1 MGELRIINCEQ
12 GTPEWLQARLGVPSA
27 SSYAKL
33 VTTTGKP
40 SAQAEAYINQL
51 VAERI
56 TGEPTFF
63 QVTDPMTRGIELE
76 PQARVCY
83 EMETGNL
90 VDQVGFLMHDT
101 LQAGASPD
109 GLIGENGGLEIK
121 CPLPS
126 THVEYLRDGRL
137 PSKYVQQV
145 QGCLWISGRDWW
157 DFMSYHP
164 RMEPLIVRVYRD
176 EDFIK
181 ALECAVIDAVQV
193 IELLTTKFRSNT

>member
-1 MGELRIINCEQ
+1 MRIIECEQ

-27 SSYAKL
+27 SSYSKL
-33 VTTTGKP
+33 VTTTGKS

-56 TGEPTFF
+56 TGEPTIFH
-63 QVTDPMTRGIELE
+63 VTEPMTRGIELE
-76 PQARVCY
+76 PEARFRY

-90 VDQVGFLMHDT
+90 VIQVGFLMHDT

-109 GLIGENGGLEIK
+109 GLVGENGGLEIK
-121 CPLPS
+121 CPS
-126 THVEYLRDGRL
+126 AHTHVEYLRDGDL
-137 PSKYVQQV
+137 PIKYFQQV

-164 RMEPLIVRVYRD
+164 KMEPLIVRVFRD
-176 EDFIK
+176 EEFIK
-181 ALECAVIDAVQV
+181 ALECAVIDAVKV
-193 IELLTTKFRSNT
+193 IELLTIKFRSNT

>member
-1 MGELRIINCEQ
+1 MRIIECEQ
-12 GTPEWLQARLGVPSA
+12 GSPEWLQARLGVPSA

-33 VTTTGKP
+33 ITTTGRS
-40 SAQAEAYINQL
+40 SAQADAYINQL
-51 VAERI
+51 VAERL

-63 QVTDPMTRGIELE
+63 QVTDPMQRGMDLE
-76 PQARVCY
+76 PLARNAY

-90 VDQVGFLMHDT
+90 VIQVGFLMHDT

-121 CPLPS
+121 CPS
-126 THVEYLRDGRL
+126 GHTHVEYLRDSVL
-137 PSKYVQQV
+137 PTKYFQQV

-164 RMEPLIVRVYRD
+164 RMEPLIVRVFRD
-176 EDFIK
+176 EQFIK
-181 ALECAVIDAVQV
+181 ALECAVIDAVHV
-193 IELLTTKFRSNT
+193 IEILTTKFRSNT

>member
-1 MGELRIINCEQ
+1 MRIIECEQ
-12 GTPEWLQARLGVPSA
+12 GSPEWLQARLGVPSA

-33 VTTTGKP
+33 ITTTGRS
-40 SAQAEAYINQL
+40 SAQADAYINQL
-51 VAERI
+51 VAERL

-63 QVTDPMTRGIELE
+63 QVTDPMQRGMDLE
-76 PQARVCY
+76 PLARNAY

-90 VDQVGFLMHDT
+90 GIQVGFLRHDT

-121 CPLPS
+121 CPS
-126 THVEYLRDGRL
+126 GHTHVEYLRDSVL
-137 PSKYVQQV
+137 PTKYFQQV

-164 RMEPLIVRVYRD
+164 RMEPLIVRVFRD
-176 EDFIK
+176 EQFIK
-181 ALECAVIDAVQV
+181 ALECAVIDAVHV
-193 IELLTTKFRSNT
+193 IEILTTKFRSNT

>member
-1 MGELRIINCEQ
+1 MRIIECEQ

-27 SSYAKL
+27 SSYSKL
-33 VTTTGKP
+33 VTTTGKS

-56 TGEPTFF
+56 TGEPTIFH
-63 QVTDPMTRGIELE
+63 VTEPMTRGIELE
-76 PQARVCY
+76 PEARFRY

-90 VDQVGFLMHDT
+90 VIQVGFLMHDT

-109 GLIGENGGLEIK
+109 GLVGENGGLEIK
-121 CPLPS
+121 CPS
-126 THVEYLRDGRL
+126 AHTHVEYLRDGGL
-137 PSKYVQQV
+137 PIKYFQQV

-164 RMEPLIVRVYRD
+164 KMEPLIVRVFRD
-176 EDFIK
+176 EEFIK
-181 ALECAVIDAVQV
+181 ALECAVIDAVKV
-193 IELLTTKFRSNT
+193 IELLTIKFRSNT

>member
-1 MGELRIINCEQ
+1 MRVIECEQ
-12 GTPEWLQARLGVPSA
+12 GSPEWLQARLGIPSA

-33 VTTTGKP
+33 VTTTGRA
-40 SAQAEAYINQL
+40 SAQATAYINQL

-63 QVTDPMTRGIELE
+63 QVTDPMQRGMDLE
-76 PQARVCY
+76 PQARTAY

-90 VDQVGFLMHDT
+90 VIQVGFLMHDT

-121 CPLPS
+121 CPS
-126 THVEYLRDGRL
+126 AHTHVEYLRDGDL
-137 PSKYVQQV
+137 PIKYFQQV

-164 RMEPLIVRVYRD
+164 KMEPLIVRVFRD
-176 EDFIK
+176 EEFIK
-181 ALECAVIDAVQV
+181 ALECAVIEAVQM
-193 IELLTTKFRSNT
+193 IEILTMKFRSNT

>member
-1 MGELRIINCEQ
+1 MRIIECEQ
-12 GTPEWLQARLGVPSA
+12 GTPEWLQARLGIPSA

-33 VTTTGKP
+33 VTTTGKS

-56 TGEPTFF
+56 TGEPTIFH
-63 QVTDPMTRGIELE
+63 VTEPMTRGIELE
-76 PQARVCY
+76 PEARFRY

-90 VDQVGFLMHDT
+90 VIQVGFLMHDT

-109 GLIGENGGLEIK
+109 GLVGENGGLEIK
-121 CPLPS
+121 CPS
-126 THVEYLRDGRL
+126 AHTHVEYLRDGDL
-137 PSKYVQQV
+137 PIKYFQQV

-164 RMEPLIVRVYRD
+164 KMEPLIVRVFRD
-176 EDFIK
+176 EEFIK
-181 ALECAVIDAVQV
+181 ALECAVIDAVKV
-193 IELLTTKFRSNT
+193 IELLTIKFRSNT

>member
-1 MGELRIINCEQ
+1 MRIIECEQ
-12 GTPEWLQARLGVPSA
+12 GTPEWLQARLGIPSA

-33 VTTTGKP
+33 VTTTGKS

-56 TGEPTFF
+56 TGEPTVFH
-63 QVTDPMTRGIELE
+63 VTEPMARGVELE
-76 PQARVCY
+76 PEARFRY

-90 VDQVGFLMHDT
+90 VIQVGFLMHDT

-109 GLIGENGGLEIK
+109 GLVGENGGLEIK
-121 CPLPS
+121 CPS
-126 THVEYLRDGRL
+126 AHTHVEYLRDGDL
-137 PSKYVQQV
+137 PIKYFQQV

-164 RMEPLIVRVYRD
+164 KMEPLIVRVFRD
-176 EDFIK
+176 EEFIK
-181 ALECAVIDAVQV
+181 ALECAVIDAVKV
-193 IELLTTKFRSNT
+193 IELLTIKFRSNT

>member
-1 MGELRIINCEQ
+1 MRIIECEQ
-12 GTPEWLQARLGVPSA
+12 GTPEWLQARLGIPSA

-33 VTTTGKP
+33 VTTTGKS

-56 TGEPTFF
+56 TGEPTVFH
-63 QVTDPMTRGIELE
+63 VTEPMTRGIELE
-76 PQARVCY
+76 PEARFRY

-90 VDQVGFLMHDT
+90 VIQVGFLMHDT

-109 GLIGENGGLEIK
+109 GLVGENGGLEIK
-121 CPLPS
+121 CPS
-126 THVEYLRDGRL
+126 AHTHVEYLRDGDL
-137 PSKYVQQV
+137 PIKYFQQV

-164 RMEPLIVRVYRD
+164 KMEPLIVRVFRD
-176 EDFIK
+176 EEFIK
-181 ALECAVIDAVQV
+181 ALECAVIDAVKV
-193 IELLTTKFRSNT
+193 IELLTIKFRSNT

>member
-1 MGELRIINCEQ
+1 MRIIECEQ
-12 GTPEWLQARLGVPSA
+12 GSPEWLQARLGIPSA

-33 VTTTGKP
+33 VTTTGRA
-40 SAQAEAYINQL
+40 SAQATAYINQL

-63 QVTDPMTRGIELE
+63 QVTDPMQRGMDLE
-76 PQARVCY
+76 PQARTAY

-90 VDQVGFLMHDT
+90 VIQVGFLMHDT

-109 GLIGENGGLEIK
+109 GLVGKNGGLEIK
-121 CPLPS
+121 CPS
-126 THVEYLRDGRL
+126 AHTHVEYLRDGDL
-137 PSKYVQQV
+137 PIKYFQQV

-164 RMEPLIVRVYRD
+164 KMEPLIVRVFRD
-176 EDFIK
+176 EEFIK
-181 ALECAVIDAVQV
+181 ALECAVIEAVQM
-193 IELLTTKFRSNT
+193 IEILTMKFRSNT